1 MTNLRSGF
9 DKELEALQQD
19 ILKMGS
25 MVEQQIYNAVES
37 LVRKDEKL
45 ARKVIEDDDIVD
57 NMQHSIEDK
66 CIKLIARQHPLAKDL
81 RVIFTGVKIV
91 TDLERMS
98 DNAVDIAR
106 TTIRLLAEEYIKP
119 LIDIPRMAQLARDMV
134 KDALDAYV
142 NEDVEA
148 AKKVCEADDVI
159 DHLYSQIFRELLLI
173 MMQDPKTIS
182 QATSLLFVGRYLE
195 RIADH
200 ATNLG
205 EWIIFMVTGEKKEL
219 NN

>member
-9 DKELEALQQD
+9 YKELELLQQD

-25 MVEQQIYNAVES
+25 VVEQQIFNAVES
-37 LVRKDEKL
+37 LVKKDEKL
-45 ARKVIEDDDIVD
+45 AIKVIEDDDIVD
-57 NMQHSIEDK
+57 NLQHLIEDK
-66 CIKLIARQHPLAKDL
+66 CIKLIATQHPLAKDL

-98 DNAVDIAR
+98 DNAVDIAK
-106 TTIRLLAEEYIKP
+106 TTIRLLNEEYIKP
-119 LIDIPRMAQLARDMV
+119 LIDIPRMAHLAKEMV
-134 KDALDAYV
+134 KNALDAYV

-148 AKKVCEADDVI
+148 AKKVCEADDEI
-159 DHLYSQIFRELLLI
+159 DHLYSQIFRELLII

-200 ATNLG
+200 ATNIG
-205 EWIIFMVTGEKKEL
+205 EWLIFLVTGEKKEL

>member
-1 MTNLRSGF
+1 MATTRPAF
-9 DKELEALQQD
+9 DRELEELQQD

-25 MVEQQIYNAVES
+25 IVEQQIYNAVES
-37 LVRKDEKL
+37 LVKKDEKL
-45 ARKVIEDDDIVD
+45 AQKVIQDDDKVD
-57 NMQHSIEDK
+57 KMQYEIEDK
-66 CIKLIARQHPLAKDL
+66 CVKLIARQHPLAKDL

-106 TTIRLLAEEYIKP
+106 TTIRLLNQQYIKP
-119 LIDIPRMAQLARDMV
+119 LIDIPKMGQLTCEMV
-134 KDALDAYV
+134 KNALDAYI
-142 NEDVEA
+142 NQDLSA
-148 AKKVCEADDVI
+148 AQKVCDADDEI
-159 DHLYSQIFRELLLI
+159 DTLYSQIFRELLVI
-173 MMQDPKTIS
+173 MMEDPRTIS
-182 QATSLLFVGRYLE
+182 QATQLLFVGRFLE

-205 EWIIFMVTGEKKEL
+205 EWIIYVVTGEKKEL

>member
-1 MTNLRSGF
+1 LTNLRSGF
-9 DKELEALQQD
+9 NKELELLQQD

-25 MVEQQIYNAVES
+25 VVEQQIFNAVES
-37 LVRKDEKL
+37 LVKKDEKL
-45 ARKVIEDDDIVD
+45 AIKVIEDDDIVD
-57 NMQHSIEDK
+57 NLQHLIEDK
-66 CIKLIARQHPLAKDL
+66 CIKLIATQHPLAKDL

-98 DNAVDIAR
+98 DNAVDIAK
-106 TTIRLLAEEYIKP
+106 TTIRLLNEEYIKP
-119 LIDIPRMAQLARDMV
+119 LIDIPRMAHLAKEMV
-134 KDALDAYV
+134 KNALDAYV

-148 AKKVCEADDVI
+148 AKKVCEADDEI
-159 DHLYSQIFRELLLI
+159 DHLYSQIFRELLII

-200 ATNLG
+200 ATNIG
-205 EWIIFMVTGEKKEL
+205 EWLIFLVTGEKKEL

>member
-9 DKELEALQQD
+9 NKELELLQQD

-25 MVEQQIYNAVES
+25 VVEQQIFNAVES
-37 LVRKDEKL
+37 LVKKDEKL
-45 ARKVIEDDDIVD
+45 AIKVIEDDDIVD
-57 NMQHSIEDK
+57 NLQHLIEDK
-66 CIKLIARQHPLAKDL
+66 CIKLIATQHPLAKDL

-98 DNAVDIAR
+98 DNAVDIAK
-106 TTIRLLAEEYIKP
+106 TTIRLLNEEYIKP
-119 LIDIPRMAQLARDMV
+119 LIDIPRMAHLAKEMV
-134 KDALDAYV
+134 KNALDAYV

-148 AKKVCEADDVI
+148 AKKVCEADDEI
-159 DHLYSQIFRELLLI
+159 DHLYSQIFRELLII

-200 ATNLG
+200 ATNIG
-205 EWIIFMVTGEKKEL
+205 EWLIFLVTGEKKEL

>member
-9 DKELEALQQD
+9 DKELEALQHD

-119 LIDIPRMAQLARDMV
+119 LIDIPRMAQLAKGMV

-173 MMQDPKTIS
+173 MIQDPKTIS

>member
-119 LIDIPRMAQLARDMV
+119 LIDIPRMAQLAKDMV

-205 EWIIFMVTGEKKEL
+205 EWIIFMVTGEKKS
-219 NN
+219 